1 MVLCKL
7 VAKHCHF
14 THSSLKQWFSNLSWR
29 HPCPTHFECF
39 PHLSHLFQ
47 IINSLIETARPYLG
61 VSNKADNQTVQG
73 RGASRTGL
81 RTTALKRPT
90 GHRCNAATVSTLV
103 NFFGLKAAKK
113 YFRHGPAQ
121 IGCKKW
127 SHRDLNSDHW
137 IQSANHYTMKPYLE
151 QPLLTG
157 PQRLSPVPN

>member
-1 MVLCKL
+1 MVFNPVLEASLPCTFCISPHLTHQFQIISSLIETARPDLGVSSTDAMLRHSHVSFFGVSQLPKSISDMVLCKL

-73 RGASRTGL
+73 RVPPGQVR
-81 RTTALKRPT
+81 
-90 GHRCNAATVSTLV
+90 
-103 NFFGLKAAKK
+103 
-113 YFRHGPAQ
+113 
-121 IGCKKW
+121 
-127 SHRDLNSDHW
+127 
-137 IQSANHYTMKPYLE
+137 E
-151 QPLLTG
+151 
-157 PQRLSPVPN
+157 PVP